1 MARIV
6 FYRLAACI
14 NTVEDVV
21 RLHEVSAEGATL
33 QEALDIQRV
42 KHTAPGNVFWSLYA
56 YYNDEP
62 SQWLQDYNS
71 PEAALRAWADLTGYP
86 EEAVDFNPDHK
97 FIDLP
102 AADPVQ
108 IGVTVA
114 AVLEGAHSHPG
125 LGEGLSRLDTADRL
139 ATAAVYAHVK
149 GELIYLKTGFHEG
162 SWYDIATV
170 IGVALGAVFRPGIPA
185 AQLLEVVDQSIA
197 TYTETLQG

>member
-1 MARIV
+1 MAHPI
-6 FYRLAACI
+6 FYRLAACV
-14 NTVEDVV
+14 NTADGVL
-21 RLHEVSAEGATL
+21 RLHEVSAEDHTL
-33 QEALDIQRV
+33 KQAFEVLKARRAV
-42 KHTAPGNVFWSLYA
+42 TGTVFWSLYA
-56 YYNDEP
+56 YYNGHP
-62 SQWLQDYNS
+62 SEWLADCS
-71 PEAALRAWADLTGYP
+71 APSLALRAWADLTGYP

-114 AVLEGAHSHPG
+114 AVLEGAHSHPE

-162 SWYDIATV
+162 SWYDIAAV

-197 TYTETLQG
+197 TYTEALRG